1 MVKLFAFHQ
10 GQGFHSPDHS
20 HTKRKDSLEG
30 NLDRVL
36 LAAELDFPKIVVPML
51 LQNSSKVN
59 VECARK

>member
-10 GQGFHSPDHS
+10 GQGFHSQDHS

-36 LAAELDFPKIVVPML
+36 SAAELDFPKIVVPML
-51 LQNSSKVN
+51 PQNS
-59 VECARK
+59 